1 MVFGIGE
8 GSIDVVLDKLNFS
21 PGDML
26 IGTVKLKLNSPK
38 KARNLRVRFWGERKV
53 RRNKRSVPGAA
64 TAGGS
69 GSGTNMVDA
78 KEVVY
83 EFTVTLDGE
92 KEYTSGD
99 YPFQIKMPDYS
110 EKKPDVPGLEVAAEI
125 AQTLGVLPSPVRWYL
140 QATLD
145 LPNAIDLNKKVQ
157 VTLS

>member
-8 GSIDVVLDKLNFS
+8 GSIDIVLEKLNFS

-26 IGTVKLKLNSPK
+26 MGTVKLKLNSPK

-53 RRNKRSVPGAA
+53 KTSKQQYDSKSHQFVKTPISSN
-64 TAGGS
+64 
-69 GSGTNMVDA
+69 
-78 KEVVY
+78 EIVY

-110 EKKPDVPGLEVAAEI
+110 EKKPDVPGLEVAAEV

-145 LPNAIDLNKKVQ
+145 LPNSFDINKKVQ
-157 VTLS
+157 ITLS